1 MRSTAYGTKGPG
13 KTGYDVLDDF
23 RQAFIVMR
31 NEITKYAR
39 GKKLIIFAAL
49 TALILAVVTAALT
62 IWGDGLGDNSNNLS
76 YLYIMIMS
84 LLDLVAIT
92 LFASTALV
100 SEFEER
106 TALILFTK
114 PIRKWSIFLGKFLAS
129 LIVTVGFVLIYYAVV
144 IILCLIGPGYVDGA
158 IFVSLGLS
166 VCYTFG
172 CAGIGFLISSV
183 MKKSSTSSILTFFT
197 LALLLNMVLS
207 VIMIAAHIEDPWFVL
222 TYAAND
228 ILYVLDPMQTAHAAR
243 AAAVMIVWGVASA
256 LVSYFLFRK
265 RDF

>member
-1 MRSTAYGTKGPG
+1 M
-13 KTGYDVLDDF
+13 
-23 RQAFIVMR
+23 
-31 NEITKYAR
+31 
-39 GKKLIIFAAL
+39 
-49 TALILAVVTAALT
+49 
-62 IWGDGLGDNSNNLS
+62 
-76 YLYIMIMS
+76 
-84 LLDLVAIT
+84 
-92 LFASTALV
+92 
-100 SEFEER
+100 
-106 TALILFTK
+106 
-114 PIRKWSIFLGKFLAS
+114 FLAS

>member
-1 MRSTAYGTKGPG
+1 MAYGTKGPG
-13 KTGYDVLDDF
+13 MTGYDVLDDF
-23 RQAFIVMR
+23 RQAFIVMK

-84 LLDLVAIT
+84 LLVLVAIT

-243 AAAVMIVWGVASA
+243 AAAVMIVWGVSSA